1 MPLQVELRD
10 NQSIDLIQLP
20 FAKIFFKLAIP
31 NLYSTLI
38 AAVTVIFDL
47 WYVGQIGVSELA
59 GVAYIFPIYM
69 LTSMLSN
76 GAFGGAISGA
86 IARSF
91 GSGNIFQAECVF
103 RSAILIA
110 FLGSIIMMLIFF
122 SLSGTFFTY
131 FEINKEVTF
140 SALSYGNILIGG
152 IFLIWLFNIIIS
164 VTRGSGNTL
173 IPAFG
178 WSIVLLFHIFVAS
191 MNFDFKDGTLILA
204 ENVRLFNGIITFS
217 ALQWS
222 VISLLSGYFIGIVF
236 ALCFYAFGKHS
247 FTFNIKDIF
256 RINGIIKLFKSGSL
270 ASCQSIMTISLA
282 LFCTTV
288 ISTFGTNWTA
298 GFGIAIRLEL
308 LLIPIIFGIGG
319 ALIAIVGANVGAKKF
334 SRAISMTWK
343 GTFFSVFI
351 VGFIGL
357 FFSIYPDFWSS
368 FFTENSEIKETSK
381 LYLKVVAPF
390 YAFFALGLG
399 LYFTCQAFNTLLW
412 PVIGTFIRMLFVILV
427 TMLLFYYNVGSP
439 HSIFVTMSIG
449 LIIYGMFISLSLQ
462 FGPWKNYYKLN

>member
-1 MPLQVELRD
+1 MILRENHSNEL
-10 NQSIDLIQLP
+10 IELP
-20 FAKIFFKLAIP
+20 FTKIFFKLAIP

-47 WYVGQIGVSELA
+47 WYIGQIGVSELA

-86 IARSF
+86 VARAF
-91 GSGNIFQAECVF
+91 GSRNIFQAECVF

-110 FLGSIIMMLIFF
+110 CLGSLIMMLIFF
-122 SLSGTFFTY
+122 LLAESFFIY
-131 FEINKEVTF
+131 FNIDKEVAI
-140 SALSYGNILIGG
+140 SALSYGNILLGG

-173 IPAFG
+173 VPAYS
-178 WSIVLLFHIFVAS
+178 WSIVLIFHIVIACT
-191 MNFDFKDGTLILA
+191 NFNFENGTIILVK
-204 ENVRLFNGIITFS
+204 NIKLFNEVFIFS

-222 VISLLSGYFIGIVF
+222 VISLLSGYFVGIIFVIG
-236 ALCFYAFGKHS
+236 FYYFGKHS
-247 FTFNIKDIF
+247 FSLNLRDVLKFD
-256 RINGIIKLFKSGSL
+256 GIIKLIKSGSL
-270 ASCQSIMTISLA
+270 ASCQSIMTIVLA

-288 ISTFGTNWTA
+288 ISNFGTNWTA

-334 SRAISMTWK
+334 SRAITMTWK

-357 FFSIYPDFWSS
+357 FFSIYPDLWSA
-368 FFTENSEIKETSK
+368 FFTDNAEIKETSK

-412 PVIGTFIRMLFVILV
+412 PVIGTFIRMAFVILV
-427 TMLLFYYNVGSP
+427 TMLLFNFKVESP
-439 HSIFVTMSIG
+439 YLIFVTMSSG
-449 LIIYGMFISLSLQ
+449 LIIYGLFISLGLR

>member
-1 MPLQVELRD
+1 MNKVNFSNEFLE
-10 NQSIDLIQLP
+10 LP
-20 FAKIFFKLAIP
+20 FTKIFFRLAIP

-38 AAVTVIFDL
+38 AAVTIIFDL
-47 WYVGQIGVSELA
+47 WYIGQIGNSELA

-86 IARSF
+86 TARAF
-91 GSGNIFQAECVF
+91 GSNNLYQAECIF

-110 FLGSIIMMLIFF
+110 LLGSVLMMFLFF
-122 SLSGTFFTY
+122 YFSEPFFKY
-131 FEINKEVTF
+131 FQIDNKVAL
-140 SALSYGNILIGG
+140 SALTYGNILLGG
-152 IFLIWLFNIIIS
+152 ISLIWLFNIVIA
-164 VTRGSGNTL
+164 VTRGSGNTI
-173 IPAFG
+173 IPAIC
-178 WSIVLLFHIFVAS
+178 WSIVLCSHIIMAS
-191 MNFDFKDGTLILA
+191 MNFQYYDGTIILQN
-204 ENVRLFNGIITFS
+204 NVTILKGMFVFS
-217 ALQWS
+217 PLEWS
-222 VISLLSGYFIGIVF
+222 VISLLSGYFIGILF
-236 ALCFYAFGKHS
+236 ILGFYFFGRHS
-247 FTFNIKDIF
+247 FSFHLKDIF
-256 RINGIIKLFKSGSL
+256 KFNGIVQLSKSGSL
-270 ASCQSIMTISLA
+270 ASCQSLMTIALA

-288 ISTFGTNWTA
+288 ISIFGTEWTA

-357 FFSIYPDFWSS
+357 FFSVYPDLWTT
-368 FFTENSEIKETSK
+368 FFTDNAEIKETSK

-399 LYFTCQAFNTLLW
+399 LYFTCQAFNTLFL
-412 PVIGTFIRMLFVILV
+412 PVLGTFIRMVFVISV
-427 TMLLFYYNVGSP
+427 TMVLFNLNVSSPYY
-439 HSIFVTMSIG
+439 IFMTMSSG
-449 LIIYGMFISLSLQ
+449 LVIYGLFISLSLQ
-462 FGPWKNYYKLN
+462 FGPWKNYNRLN